1 MLLSHPVVMCGRPA
15 PGRRNEKHEKMK
27 LMKVRRVDSL
37 RVVRHRLVLQQI
49 ELIENMKDRY
59 DMNMIDIYDTS
70 TFATVRN
77 LLRNKTLEIEKIEH
91 EIEELLLEED
101 ER

>member
-77 LLRNKTLEIEKIEH
+77 ILRSKTLEIEKIEH
-91 EIEELLLEED
+91 EIDELLLEED